1 MSLVNIYAC
10 SANLNHICC
19 PLIERYRVRSATT
32 DQLSEM
38 QLVVDKFN
46 TEGQW
51 LDTYKTTVTLKQL
64 DEFKHSFYPDKCL
77 DLFEKLSGK
86 YLPRRNRKYAF
97 VIRLE
102 DEVPENTHFIRH
114 MVTGG

>member
-19 PLIERYRVRSATT
+19 PLIDRCRVRSATT

-51 LDTYKTTVTLKQL
+51 LDTYKTSVTLKQL

-86 YLPRRNRKYAF
+86 YLPRKNPKLAF

-114 MVTGG
+114 MVTGW